1 MSMSERERLAY
12 SGVSMPKRS
21 MGETSSSWVGG
32 MRRTPTVN
40 ERVALAG
47 GVVEAEE
54 DVWEAMIWN

>member
-1 MSMSERERLAY
+1 
-12 SGVSMPKRS
+12 MPKRS